1 MHGNKTKKLK
11 SNKRILTAI
20 MDRNQNLNTTIKR
33 IKNHKYII
41 STLLLT
47 YIISFIFYFKA
58 LFTTGSLDFPDL
70 GVFSIFPSQSLTG
83 YIFDWQLGG
92 YGSQGSVLP
101 YSLILYSLEAIF
113 HNPGITEKIWLLSL
127 LPIGSLFI
135 YYISNIK
142 LKIGYFYSFVFAYL
156 YAFNP
161 ITAGLFYRGSVNDTL
176 TMYIFEPILVILVL
190 LLLSSFNYSDVLK
203 WVTIFILLYFYVSS
217 WSGEIV
223 MWILPI
229 FFVAFIFKIIYSY
242 KHFRNI
248 QPALIGAFLVI
259 FGILLTTGEFEIILT
274 VFTGRGSQTFSVA
287 AGTSNI
293 TDLIID
299 FHDNVYGQLSYIY
312 AVLSTFLVG
321 VSIYLFAKLKSYF
334 SNEEKSLYLSMLTII
349 ILIIFVWTS
358 FRFSI
363 KFFETVI
370 ASYVP
375 ELAAYEPFMG
385 ITLIFSL
392 FFMQMLFLWK
402 AFNNYLDNNHPS
414 VFKSV
419 RNFIRSKS
427 RYIRFFLIIL
437 VIIIL
442 MTSSVGYG
450 REHDVPNATTQ
461 LLNSDSSFNLYKVPF
476 YETNLS
482 SYLSSHLQSSEG
494 RYLLLPYSGLS
505 SEAVE
510 KFIPEIGCAKLT
522 PSLWSDI
529 LNANNDSS
537 SYLKFSQELA
547 VLGIEYV
554 VINKGPYVSGSGNG
568 STTGQARFYAAGFP
582 WDLSYLPAGNW
593 TNWFSIL
600 GKDPYL
606 DSMSNTSN
614 YIIFKNPYFTGIFH
628 EYILPKNFS
637 INSIVS
643 TSSNGSLLYPDLATL
658 KSPTF
663 NIPHGP
669 FSENW
674 SIINTLHGI
683 CYVGSTLPS
692 NMTYSNIYSK
702 IDLIPCTNYV
712 LNYSIAGKNMADSSI
727 YIRFY
732 SGENCTGKVVNTY
745 SSPEVTGNNTFHL
758 VNYTFQTPEIFKSA
772 SIFLTYH
779 DNNHVTNYSS
789 YFYINYLVHL
799 KTTFPLPIS
808 SSEYHFVNP
817 TKTTINV
824 NVPSNHSIL
833 LLYSSTFDTG
843 WNIYSKN
850 TNIKSTEFVISQS
863 IIFNSFYITKSISNA
878 TLEFEPQKTHSM
890 EILIEWSILISTGV
904 LLAALLILP
913 NLKRKRHD

>member
-1 MHGNKTKKLK
+1 MYENKTKKLK
-11 SNKRILTAI
+11 SNKRMLAPT
-20 MDRNQNLNTTIKR
+20 MDRNQNFRATIQR

-41 STLLLT
+41 STLLLI
-47 YIISFIFYFKA
+47 YIISFIFYLKG
-58 LFTTGSLDFPDL
+58 LFMTGSLDFPDL

-83 YIFDWQLGG
+83 YIFNWQLGG
-92 YGSQGSVLP
+92 YGSEGSVIP
-101 YSLILYSLEAIF
+101 YSLILYSLETIF
-113 HNPGITEKIWLLSL
+113 HSPGIAEKIWLLSL

-135 YYISNIK
+135 YYLSYTK

-161 ITAGLFYRGSVNDTL
+161 ITAGLFYMGSVNDTL

-190 LLLSSFNYSDVLK
+190 LLLSSFNYSDMLK
-203 WVTIFILLYFYVSS
+203 WAAIFILLYFYVFS
-217 WSGEIV
+217 WSPEIV

-229 FFVAFIFKIIYSY
+229 LLLALIFKIIYSH
-242 KHFRNI
+242 KHLHNI
-248 QPALIGAFLVI
+248 EAALIGTLLVI
-259 FGILLTTGEFEIILT
+259 FGILLTTGEFGTILT
-274 VFTGRGSQTFSVA
+274 VFSGRGSQTFSHA

-293 TDLIID
+293 TNLIID
-299 FHDNVYGQLSYIY
+299 FHDNIYGQLSYLY
-312 AVLSTFLVG
+312 AIFSTFLVG
-321 VSIYLFAKLKSYF
+321 VSLYLFVRLKSYL
-334 SNEEKSLYLSMLTII
+334 SDEEKSLYLSMLTII

-358 FRFSI
+358 FRFSM

-370 ASYVP
+370 ASYLPV
-375 ELAAYEPFMG
+375 LAAYEPFMG

-392 FFMQMLFLWK
+392 FFIQILFLWK
-402 AFNNYLDNNHPS
+402 AFNNYLNDNHSP
-414 VFKSV
+414 VFK
-419 RNFIRSKS
+419 RIGNFVRSKGK
-427 RYIRFFLIIL
+427 YIRFFLIIL